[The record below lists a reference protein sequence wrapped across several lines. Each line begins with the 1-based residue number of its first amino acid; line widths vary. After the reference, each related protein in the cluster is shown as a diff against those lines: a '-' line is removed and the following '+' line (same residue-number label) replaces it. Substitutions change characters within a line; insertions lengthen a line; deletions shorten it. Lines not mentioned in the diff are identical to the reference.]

1 MLILGLLLVLL
12 SAASVA
18 VLVAYNSSGGP
29 EQTIVLFGRD
39 WINVTPLEAF
49 VSGLVIALVFSLGVW
64 VTMAAGRRSRAVRA
78 DYRSARREAKVAAR
92 ERDELARQLEQE
104 RGTTATEPAPARDR
118 EAWTPPAQQQP
129 ITNVDRDM
137 TPAEA
142 AAPRRGGGIGRHFR
156 RQSHPEQTPADK

>member
-1 MLILGLLLVLL
+1 MLIFGLLLVLL

-39 WINVTPLEAF
+39 WINVTPLETF
-49 VSGLVIALVFSLGVW
+49 VAGLVIALVFTLGVW
-64 VTMAAGRRSRAVRA
+64 MTMAAGRRSRAVRA
-78 DYRSARREAKVAAR
+78 DYRAARRAARENAR
-92 ERDELARQLEQE
+92 ERDDLAKQLERE
-104 RGTTATEPAPARDR
+104 RAATATEPEPARR

-142 AAPRRGGGIGRHFR
+142 AAPRRGMGIGRHFR
-156 RQSHPEQTPADK
+156 RQTHPEQTPADK